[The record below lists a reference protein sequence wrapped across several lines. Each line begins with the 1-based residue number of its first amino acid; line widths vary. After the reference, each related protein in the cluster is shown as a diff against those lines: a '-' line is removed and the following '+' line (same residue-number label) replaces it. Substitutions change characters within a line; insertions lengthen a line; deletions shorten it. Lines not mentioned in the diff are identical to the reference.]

1 MKQELSRW
9 LTLQGLM
16 RDLQHAP
23 GWDAFVAAIRDRREE
38 GMADL
43 LKGGHHLHD
52 KNAGFVEGL
61 DWVLAYPQT
70 LVAMVEQYRQ
80 VTD

>member
-23 GWDAFVAAIRDRREE
+23 GWDAFTAALQDRRAEAVE
-38 GMADL
+38 DTIKTLDPRG
-43 LKGGHHLHD
+43 
-52 KNAGFVEGL
+52 AGFIEGL
-61 DWVLAYPQT
+61 DWVLNYPQT